1 MCENNSEIKV
11 YIVLIVECFAM
22 WKKFFIFCNIII
34 IITMHDNFSQ
44 FNYTRMYEWSQWLQF
59 IKNASAFL
67 IARFAR
73 IRAVNSF
80 RINFVLY
87 KEA

>member
-1 MCENNSEIKV
+1 MFCYVNN
-11 YIVLIVECFAM
+11 
-22 WKKFFIFCNIII
+22 FFLIFCNIII

-44 FNYTRMYEWSQWLQF
+44 FNYIRTYEWSQWLQF

-80 RINFVLY
+80 RINFALY